1 MRHHLD
7 FVALVRLSY
16 SVDARR
22 SGTDGLGSRG
32 SGWHHVLVI
41 VVGLTGGIGA
51 GKSTVSKLLGERGAA
66 IVDADKIARELQD
79 PGTPVLAAMVERFGG
94 HIIND
99 DGTLNR
105 GAVAEIVFSDQQ
117 ALKDLNGIVHPAM
130 QAEIQRQIDENV
142 DTDRLV
148 VLDFP
153 LLGENPRKGLA
164 ATIVVD
170 IPHKLAVQR
179 VVEQRGMDEV
189 DARNRVN
196 SQMDRENRLKIAT
209 HVVDNTGDLVDLV
222 AAVDRLWDELIVLPA
237 TTAAHAGEPAEEPAG
252 KIDRS
257 GETVWIFGYG
267 SLVGPESMARTI
279 GRVAVHKVDF
289 FRADLAGYGR
299 RWNYGVMHFAGRWE
313 RADGVDIDDGTIV
326 ALGVVKSSDETVNGI
341 VASVAGDELG
351 NLDRRERNYDRVD
364 VTDLITVLDD
374 DGGTVDGVIY
384 TYVPRRTSIEAYET
398 ARDNGT
404 AGIRRTYW
412 DQVDAAFAAFSAEQ
426 VERYRAST
434 PAPDIPVVDLL
445 ETRER

>member
-7 FVALVRLSY
+7 FVAPVRLSY